1 MFLALLAGSRSI
13 GAQIAQIF
21 SVLVMPEPAGGTKT
35 GRAQARDP
43 SGGSCSVPA
52 LVAKRR

>member
-1 MFLALLAGSRSI
+1 MFLLPCGKPVNWCA
-13 GAQIAQIF
+13 IAQIF
-21 SVLVMPEPAGGTKT
+21 SVLSCRSQ
-35 GRAQARDP
+35 RAELRMVAPQARDP